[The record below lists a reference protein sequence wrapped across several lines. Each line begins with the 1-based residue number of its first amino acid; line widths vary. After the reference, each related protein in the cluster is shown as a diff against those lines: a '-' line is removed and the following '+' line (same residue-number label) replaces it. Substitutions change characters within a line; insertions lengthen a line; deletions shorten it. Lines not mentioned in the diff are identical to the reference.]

1 MNEGKKICRSQK
13 KISQVQPFQLM
24 STSSTLYYAVSFV
37 LSKYRGLQNG
47 VSLKTKTVNLA

>member
-24 STSSTLYYAVSFV
+24 STSSTLYYAGSFV